1 MTDMPYSIIG
11 GGLMGAA
18 LAYHLASAGKK
29 VLLIDDERVG
39 RASGWNPGGVNPL
52 HGPGFP
58 DITQDFYMDAFNQH
72 QMHHRKI
79 KDLSG
84 IDFHHKVIERIFL
97 AKNKGELNALEKSLG
112 FYNQLQDFSAS
123 IMDMKELLKF
133 DDRIS
138 HNFEGALFTKGN
150 IRLDSERFRLALLSS
165 SRKLGAEILT
175 GTLQEVFTWNE
186 IVKAILVN
194 GRKIS
199 VSGLCMA
206 RGAWENHPVDGWYPG
221 YDLSIKP
228 VLGDLLLVQSLGDPL
243 KADISHGIK
252 AVYQHDAH
260 HYWIGGTT
268 RESGILG
275 PCTLST
281 KQELLRGV
289 RDFLPGWKSFRVI
302 RHSSAARPVA
312 ENELPVMGRAPSY
325 ANGWVM
331 NGGGSKGVLLCL
343 TMGRILTDLMMNKD
357 VPTHIEKFFP
367 RTLLRA

>member
-1 MTDMPYSIIG
+1 MPYSIIG

-18 LAYHLASAGKK
+18 LAYHLSSAGQK

-58 DITQDFYMDAFNQH
+58 EIMQGFYIDAFNQH
-72 QMHHRKI
+72 LTHHRKI

-84 IDFHHKVIERIFL
+84 IDFHHKVVKRIFL
-97 AKNKGELNALEKSLG
+97 ANSSFELNALEDSLD
-112 FYNQLQDFSAS
+112 FYNQLPNFSAS
-123 IMDMKELLKF
+123 IMDMTELSKF
-133 DDRIS
+133 DNRIS
-138 HNFEGALFTKGN
+138 PSLEGALLTEGN
-150 IRLDSERFRLALLSS
+150 MRLDSERFRLALLSS
-165 SRKLGAEILT
+165 SRKLGSEIIT
-175 GTLQEVFTWNE
+175 GTLQEVFTRNE
-186 IVKAILVN
+186 IVTAILVN
-194 GRKIS
+194 GLKIS

-206 RGAWENHPVDGWYPG
+206 TGAWENNPINGWYPG

-228 VLGDLLLVQSLGDPL
+228 VIGDLLLVQSLGDPL
-243 KADISHGIK
+243 KADISHGIN

-275 PCTLST
+275 PCTLSN
-281 KQELLRGV
+281 KEGLLRSV

-302 RHSSAARPVA
+302 RQSSAARPVS
-312 ENELPVMGRAPSY
+312 ENGLPVMGRAPSY
-325 ANGWVM
+325 ANGWVI

-343 TMGRILTDLMMNKD
+343 YMGKILTDLMMHKD
-357 VPTHIEKFFP
+357 VSINLEKFFP
-367 RTLLRA
+367 QKLFST